1 MSYQVSGG
9 YFPHSGQDLFLVCYL
24 EEGRGHDGVCLL
36 QCVGHGCGDPR
47 HQGARHHAHRLRVL
61 VGQQRQQG
69 GEAAEAGW
77 KKRITLVSKFEGG
90 VSMAAKIESKV
101 CTVLGPKR
109 QTMT

>member
-1 MSYQVSGG
+1 MVDIFPIQVRI
-9 YFPHSGQDLFLVCYL
+9 FLLVCYL

-77 KKRITLVSKFEGG
+77 KKG
-90 VSMAAKIESKV
+90 
-101 CTVLGPKR
+101 
-109 QTMT
+109 